1 MAGGVIP
8 LYSAG
13 QLVFT
18 HTYIYGIIHLL
29 KHTESCVQQK
39 KSIALLLASVTSEQW
54 FCGVHMRSQSCVK
67 TPCFQ
72 GLYASKQLQK
82 NRTLSYDSETT
93 NRRSGTKG
101 RGFESCHFDYIITGF
116 LKQTG

>member
-39 KSIALLLASVTSEQW
+39 KSIALRHIRAMVLWSPYAFSKLRENAVLSRAIRQQTASEKSDI
-54 FCGVHMRSQSCVK
+54 K
-67 TPCFQ
+67 
-72 GLYASKQLQK
+72 L
-82 NRTLSYDSETT
+82 
-93 NRRSGTKG
+93 
-101 RGFESCHFDYIITGF
+101 
-116 LKQTG
+116 